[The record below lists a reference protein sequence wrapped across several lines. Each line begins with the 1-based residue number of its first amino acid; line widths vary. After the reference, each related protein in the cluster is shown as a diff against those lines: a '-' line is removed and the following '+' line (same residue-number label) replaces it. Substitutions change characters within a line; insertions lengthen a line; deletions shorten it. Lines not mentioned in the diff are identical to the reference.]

1 MAYVGEK
8 SIQNSSARTLPM
20 MFVPLLRLFRNI
32 IFNVEFQIASV
43 D

>member
-8 SIQNSSARTLPM
+8 SIQNSGAMTLPM
-20 MFVPLLRLFRNI
+20 SFVTVLRLFRNI